1 MLSSVGRDGRLPLIG
16 IGERTLSLGVKRQK
30 IGRLRQLAL
39 SNDRYVASRRPDT
52 SPWPGDKLL
61 EVKLNDQERRVVGR
75 LLTERKALLIETTED
90 TTQPDPARRA
100 GSIELSVI
108 ESILGKLCLRD
119 LASTG
124 AADLLQRR
132 R

>member
-1 MLSSVGRDGRLPLIG
+1 M
-16 IGERTLSLGVKRQK
+16 
-30 IGRLRQLAL
+30 
-39 SNDRYVASRRPDT
+39 
-52 SPWPGDKLL
+52 
-61 EVKLNDQERRVVGR
+61 EVKLNDQERRAVGR

-90 TTQPDPARRA
+90 TTQPDSARRA
-100 GSIELSVI
+100 GLIELSLI

-124 AADLLQRR
+124 AADVLQRR

>member
-1 MLSSVGRDGRLPLIG
+1 M
-16 IGERTLSLGVKRQK
+16 
-30 IGRLRQLAL
+30 
-39 SNDRYVASRRPDT
+39 
-52 SPWPGDKLL
+52 
-61 EVKLNDQERRVVGR
+61 EVELNDQERRAVGR

-90 TTQPDPARRA
+90 TTQPDSARRA

-119 LASTG
+119 LTSTG